1 MSCNSRRASIVLL
14 TLVVAASAVC
24 LDPGLAQFKQIEK
37 DTDKGKLAP
46 AQPPSEAKTPDAGMN
61 PDGFLNGGISLPKD
75 EKNRGKAIEAA
86 IDYIEDKDWPVAIE
100 RLQKLVE
107 IDEDVFV
114 RLRRKNEDGK
124 DIFVWVSAK
133 QEADRLI
140 GSLPSDGLDF
150 YKAKHGAQ
158 AADLLKKAKTNG
170 DPALLAQV
178 VKRFAHTDAGG
189 EAVKLLADYHL
200 DRGNYPGAL
209 FCYARLL
216 NRQGGDKLPPEVL
229 AKAWVAARMS
239 PSSGSSTSLAGSV
252 LSAQEL
258 GKRLRE
264 QARGE
269 LKFGD
274 QTIALEDFEGYVS
287 KLERPGF
294 DQNATDAIVFRATP
308 NRANQLVGGPA
319 FMSANWRRRMF
330 YPLDR
335 EADPRES
342 SAFEPMSDEEEKSPT
357 RARILDAYRHLK
369 GKNQPILP
377 AFSPITVTVT
387 KGEKKVP
394 LLVYKNYCGVFA
406 RELKT
411 GELAWMSPSNWSLQ
425 RLLSSKGE
433 SGKVNALNTWLEY
446 YKQQYPQ
453 IVFEN
458 STVGTVSTDGQFVY
472 VVEDLAVPP
481 PPQMNPNNGMVF
493 PGGMNGN
500 HGNYPADV
508 QEAINHSRLQA
519 FSLARNGALSWELG
533 GEEKE
538 LLSDCYFLGPPL
550 PLGGKLYLLVDKQQ
564 ELRLICLDPA
574 VLAADNKNI
583 KGAIVSSQSL
593 GTTQEKMQND
603 VFRRTTAAHLAYG
616 EGILVCPTNAGAVFG
631 INLLENSLVWAYPYR
646 EKSDQQQPQ
655 QGQAFGR
662 RGRWVVGPNG
672 QPVMPLSNHE
682 NRWKACCPVIADG
695 KVVFTAPDARS
706 LHCINLRDGSL
717 VWRKPKLD
725 DDLYLGNVYD
735 GKVLIVGKKN
745 VRGLSLGTGEILWT
759 LETGM
764 PSGQGIGSDH
774 VYYLPLQDAG
784 RDKEPQIC
792 AIDMDK
798 GKILGNSPSYPR
810 TPGKDDYDVP
820 GNLLFYEG
828 DVISLTTDEITV
840 YPQLKRK
847 IAEMDERIANN
858 PNDPIGLTERGDL
871 RLSKGDLPG
880 AIEDLSTALKNKPD
894 PKTRERARGKLYDTL
909 TTYIKD
915 HFNEAE
921 KYLKEYEELCSLD
934 VTNAPAEK
942 KAELQ
947 AEQRRRRATFL
958 WLVGKGREEQGQL
971 VEAFEK
977 YQQFGAE
984 AGKQSELVPA
994 VDERQVKAAPD
1005 VWSRGRIL
1013 AMMNKATPEN
1023 RAPLEKLIA
1032 DKWDKLR
1039 ETNDLNELRAFVR
1052 MFGSASDAGKE
1063 ARLQLVERLME
1074 QHGSN
1079 NEHPL
1084 LEAELELNQFRTGQ
1098 HTPELAARATEALAR
1113 LYTRKGLLEDA
1124 AYCYRKLGGEFA
1136 KVPVRDGKTG
1146 RQIYDDDAATDKRL
1160 IPYLDD
1166 PQPLGSVKFKKHK
1179 MENGPFG
1186 DKQPGGP
1193 QMFQFEHSG
1202 EDLPFFRHHIVGL
1215 ATTGSASES
1224 FKLLDRNQEEEK
1236 TGAPKEIWTS
1246 KLTPS
1251 RFQMLA
1257 QQAINLSNAS
1267 GPTGPP
1273 VRFPYQTMGH
1283 LIVLP
1288 AAHMLYGIDP
1298 VNHRV
1303 LWEKDLAAGGGPIA
1317 VDPRNPNGLP
1327 QQNQPV
1333 IDPRDGSVL
1342 IPSADNWAQRLGQ
1355 AGPLQGQAICVQTR
1369 DTLAA
1374 LDPLTGRTLWSRTD
1388 VSPRNHLFADEDHVF
1403 VVELDSANNPHAT
1416 RVFRA
1421 ADGITVHAPD
1431 FTAVFQKRL
1440 QVLGRHILLSEA
1452 GPGNNVIVRLYDPL
1466 TGADVWKQ
1474 SYAPR
1479 SLVARSEDP
1488 SLLGVVEPDGKVH
1501 VVDLRTRKEVM
1512 AGQMDKDNVAEH
1524 LRNVQGVHL
1533 LADRELFYFAFQ
1545 APMEVNN
1552 NVRMNGGGIQS
1563 NLWTQLGMRAVPVN
1577 GQFYAF
1583 KRDGNGEAEWFAAIK
1598 NQFLVLEQFQ
1608 DLPLVLL
1615 TAREQVFQN
1624 QPRQP
1629 WAQHVSVTCIEKR
1642 GGRIVFDPP
1651 EKLSNVKSNFFGIR
1665 VDTRARTVELLSHDT
1680 RITLLPDPSENGQE
1694 ARESRPADDTPTPQ
1708 AAPATPQQGARIDRP
1723 AVDRVR
1729 IREVAN
1735 PLPPN

>member
-1 MSCNSRRASIVLL
+1 MSCNSRRASFVLL
-14 TLVVAASAVC
+14 ALVVAASAVC
-24 LDPGLAQFKQIEK
+24 LDPGLAQFKQI
-37 DTDKGKLAP
+37 DKGKDKLAP
-46 AQPPSEAKTPDAGMN
+46 VQPPTEAKTPDAGVN

-86 IDYIEDKDWPVAIE
+86 IDYINDDPPQWGIAIE
-100 RLQKLVE
+100 RLQKLLE

-114 RLRRKNEDGK
+114 RLRRKNDDGK
-124 DIFVWVSAK
+124 DGYVWVSAK
-133 QEADRLI
+133 QEADRII
-140 GSLPSDGLDF
+140 GSLPKDGMDF
-150 YKAKHGAQ
+150 YKAKFNAV
-158 AADLLKKAKTNG
+158 AADMLKKAKANG
-170 DPALLAQV
+170 DPALLAQI

-216 NRQGGDKLPPEVL
+216 NRPGGDKLPPEVL

-239 PSSGSSTSLAGSV
+239 PSSGSNTSLAGTV

-264 QARGE
+264 QARE

-274 QTIALEDFEGYVS
+274 QTISLDDFEEYVS

-294 DQNATDAIVFRATP
+294 DQNATDAIVFRAAP
-308 NRANQLVGGPA
+308 NRGNQLVGGPA

-330 YPLDR
+330 YPDKETDLK
-335 EADPRES
+335 EP
-342 SAFEPMSDEEEKSPT
+342 SAFEAMSDEEERSPT
-357 RARILDAYRHLK
+357 RVRILDAHRHLK
-369 GKNQPILP
+369 NKNQPTLP

-387 KGEKKVP
+387 KGEERVP
-394 LLVYKNYCGVFA
+394 LLIYKNYYGVVA

-411 GELAWMSPSNWSLQ
+411 GELRWSSPSNWSLQ

-433 SGKVNALNTWLEY
+433 SGKVNALTSWLDY

-458 STVGTVSTDGQFVY
+458 STVGTVSTDGRFVY

-481 PPQMNPNNGMVF
+481 PPQMNVNNGMVF
-493 PGGMNGN
+493 NPGMNGN
-500 HGNYPADV
+500 RGNYPSDLQDAV
-508 QEAINHSRLQA
+508 NHSRLQA
-519 FSLARNGALSWELG
+519 FSLARNGALTWELG
-533 GEEKE
+533 SEEKGP
-538 LLSDCYFLGPPL
+538 LSDCYFLGPPL

-564 ELRLICLDPA
+564 ELRLVCIDPT
-574 VLAADNKNI
+574 VLAADTKNI

-646 EKSDQQQPQ
+646 EKTDQPQ
-655 QGQAFGR
+655 PQPGQVFGGR
-662 RGRWVVGPNG
+662 RGGVRWVVGPNG
-672 QPVMPLSNHE
+672 QPIVPLANHE

-695 KVVFTAPDARS
+695 KVVFTAPDAHS

-735 GKVLIVGKKN
+735 GKVLVVGKKN
-745 VRGLSLGTGEILWT
+745 VRGLSLATGEILWT
-759 LETGM
+759 LDTGM

-784 RDKEPQIC
+784 KGKEPQIC

-798 GKILGNSPSYPR
+798 GTSFSSPSRPR
-810 TPGKDDYDVP
+810 TPGKEDYDVP

-828 DVISLTTDEITV
+828 DVISLTTDEVTV

-847 IAEMDERIANN
+847 IAEMDERIAKD
-858 PNDPIGLTERGDL
+858 PNDPVGLTERGDL
-871 RLSKGDLPG
+871 RLSKNDLAG

-894 PKTRERARGKLYDTL
+894 AKTRERARGKLYDTL
-909 TTYIKD
+909 TNYIRD

-921 KYLKEYEELCSLD
+921 KYLKEYEELCDLD
-934 VTNAPAEK
+934 VANAPAEK
-942 KAELQ
+942 KAALQ
-947 AEQRRRRATFL
+947 AEQSRRRARFL
-958 WLVGKGREEQGQL
+958 WLVGKGREEQGRL

-984 AGKQSELVPA
+984 AGKQSELVEA

-1074 QHGSN
+1074 QSDGN
-1079 NEHPL
+1079 AAHPL

-1098 HTPELAARATEALAR
+1098 HAPELAARATEALAR

-1166 PQPLGSVKFKKHK
+1166 PQPLGSVRFKKNK
-1179 MENGPFG
+1179 MENGSYG
-1186 DKQPGGP
+1186 AKMPGGP
-1193 QMFQFEHSG
+1193 QTFQFEHSG

-1215 ATTGSASES
+1215 ATTGSANES
-1224 FKLLDRNQEEEK
+1224 FKLFDRNQEEEK
-1236 TGAPKEIWTS
+1236 TGAPKEIWTQT
-1246 KLTPS
+1246 LTPS
-1251 RFQMLA
+1251 GFQTLA
-1257 QQAINLSNAS
+1257 QQAINLSHVNGHA
-1267 GPTGPP
+1267 GPP

-1288 AAHMLYGIDP
+1288 AARMLYGIDP

-1303 LWEKDLAAGGGPIA
+1303 LWEKDLAPGAGPIP
-1317 VDPRNPNGLP
+1317 VNPRNPNGLP
-1327 QQNQPV
+1327 QQSPAV

-1342 IPSADNWAQRLGQ
+1342 IPYRDNWALRLGQ
-1355 AGPLQGQAICVQTR
+1355 AGPLRGQAICVQTH
-1369 DTLAA
+1369 DNLAA

-1388 VSPRNHLFADEDHVF
+1388 VSTRNHLFADEDYVF
-1403 VVELDSANNPHAT
+1403 VVELDSANKPHAT

-1421 ADGITVHAPD
+1421 ADGITVQAPD
-1431 FTAVFQKRL
+1431 FAPVFQKRL

-1452 GPGNNVIVRLYDPL
+1452 GPGNNVVVRLYDPL

-1474 SYAPR
+1474 SYAAR

-1501 VVDLRTRKEVM
+1501 VVDLQARKEVM
-1512 AGQMDKDNVAEH
+1512 AGQMDKDNLAEH
-1524 LRNVQGVHL
+1524 LRNVQSIHL
-1533 LADRELFYFAFQ
+1533 LADRELFYFACQ

-1552 NVRMNGGGIQS
+1552 NVRVGGGGVQS

-1577 GQFYAF
+1577 GALYAF
-1583 KRDGNGEAEWFAAIK
+1583 KRDGNGEAEWFATIK
-1598 NQFLVLEQFQ
+1598 NQFLVLDQFQ

-1615 TAREQVFQN
+1615 TAREQILQN
-1624 QPRQP
+1624 QLRPAL
-1629 WAQHVSVTCIEKR
+1629 AQHVSVTCIEKR
-1642 GGRIVFDPP
+1642 GGRTVFDP
-1651 EKLSNVKSNFFGIR
+1651 KDLTKVSNFFGVR
-1665 VDTRARTVELLSHDT
+1665 VDVRARTVELLGQDT
-1680 RITLLPDPSENGQE
+1680 RITLFPDPDKNGEE
-1694 ARESRPADDTPTPQ
+1694 ARESRSADDTPT
-1708 AAPATPQQGARIDRP
+1708 APKQGARIDRP
-1723 AVDRVR
+1723 AIDRAR

-1735 PLPPN
+1735 PLPPR